1 MRSPNLSALC
11 KSELVAFVSQLQAQI
26 KLADQ
31 IGAGDVAAEKALV
44 EDKAAAPKPARAP
57 CLFVEGSVRSG
68 QVIEFPDG
76 DVTVIGSVGSGAEII
91 AAGSIHVYGTLRGRA
106 LAGTS
111 GDRSARIFCRSFQ
124 AELLSIDGLYRLA
137 ENIDQNLRGR
147 SVQARL
153 EGLGMSLTPL
163 D

>member
-31 IGAGDVAAEKALV
+31 IGAGDVAEKALV
-44 EDKAAAPKPARAP
+44 DDKAAAPKPARAP